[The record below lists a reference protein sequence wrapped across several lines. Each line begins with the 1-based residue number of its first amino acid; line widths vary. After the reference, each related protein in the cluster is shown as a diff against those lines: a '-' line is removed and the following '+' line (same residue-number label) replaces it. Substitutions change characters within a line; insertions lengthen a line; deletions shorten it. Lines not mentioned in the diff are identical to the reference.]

1 MHVDHI
7 WLAHMLWVASLLVQ
21 QPFFMICSA
30 TYTYHCTCRDLTV
43 CCLHAASSHVLLCLV
58 RKLTVLYVALPFPSK
73 CCFAIAEA
81 GTSCDGLV
89 VHVQVQTC
97 SNYSAHALPTPTPL
111 VHQDLGFHAQAALP
125 PLLLH
130 SHRLCLRPPLPW
142 SLQLASRSPLH
153 LPPSLN
159 KLPSP

>member
-1 MHVDHI
+1 
-7 WLAHMLWVASLLVQ
+7 MLLCHSQAS
-21 QPFFMICSA
+21 P
-30 TYTYHCTCRDLTV
+30 
-43 CCLHAASSHVLLCLV
+43 VLLQLKLV
-58 RKLTVLYVALPFPSK
+58 HHVMEV
-73 CCFAIAEA
+73 
-81 GTSCDGLV
+81 V

-130 SHRLCLRPPLPW
+130 SRRLCLRPPLRTSP
-142 SLQLASRSPLH
+142 QLACHSPLH

>member
-1 MHVDHI
+1 
-7 WLAHMLWVASLLVQ
+7 MLLCRFQAS
-21 QPFFMICSA
+21 A
-30 TYTYHCTCRDLTV
+30 
-43 CCLHAASSHVLLCLV
+43 VLLQLKLV
-58 RKLTVLYVALPFPSK
+58 HHVMEV
-73 CCFAIAEA
+73 
-81 GTSCDGLV
+81 V

-130 SHRLCLRPPLPW
+130 SCRLCLRPPLP
-142 SLQLASRSPLH
+142 SSPQPACRSPLH